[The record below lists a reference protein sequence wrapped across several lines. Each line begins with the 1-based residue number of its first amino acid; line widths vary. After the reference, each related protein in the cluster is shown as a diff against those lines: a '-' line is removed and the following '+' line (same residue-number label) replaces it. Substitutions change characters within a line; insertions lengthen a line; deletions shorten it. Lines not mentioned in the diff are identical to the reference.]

1 MSVSKAPRDGLA
13 MYYWQMGVGGGRRSF
28 LGLRLV
34 SAIWYCL
41 LYQGLLK
48 PVYTQVLKEGLGPK
62 SELKPMG
69 VNLYVRA
76 SHCACSPE
84 HVVGG
89 LLCTWRC
96 DQDCLHD
103 TEALCTG

>member
-1 MSVSKAPRDGLA
+1 MCEWQRSLEDGNTSVSKAPRDGLA
-13 MYYWQMGVGGGRRSF
+13 TYYWRMGVGGGRRSF

-69 VNLYVRA
+69 VTYKPICMSEPYSVSAPPNM
-76 SHCACSPE
+76 
-84 HVVGG
+84 
-89 LLCTWRC
+89 
-96 DQDCLHD
+96 
-103 TEALCTG
+103 

>member
-1 MSVSKAPRDGLA
+1 MSVSKAPRGGLA

-69 VNLYVRA
+69 VTFVCQSLTLCLFPRT
-76 SHCACSPE
+76 CSRWSP
-84 HVVGG
+84 
-89 LLCTWRC
+89 
-96 DQDCLHD
+96 LHL
-103 TEALCTG
+103 EM

>member
-1 MSVSKAPRDGLA
+1 
-13 MYYWQMGVGGGRRSF
+13 MYYWRMGVGGGRRSF

-69 VNLYVRA
+69 VTYKPICMSEPHSVSVPLNM
-76 SHCACSPE
+76 CSWSPLHLE
-84 HVVGG
+84 MRSS
-89 LLCTWRC
+89 LLARHRS
-96 DQDCLHD
+96 LMH
-103 TEALCTG
+103 